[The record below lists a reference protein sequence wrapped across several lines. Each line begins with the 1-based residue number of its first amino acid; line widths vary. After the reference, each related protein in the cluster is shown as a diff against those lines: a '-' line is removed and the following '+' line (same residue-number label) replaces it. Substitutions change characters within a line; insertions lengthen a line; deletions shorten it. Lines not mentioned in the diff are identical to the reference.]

1 MTKHKERLKKIEMV
15 KLYLASHLGSTAKDV
30 AYALGFNY
38 STACDYVEAI
48 RQEWRGKTVRKSK
61 EN

>member
-1 MTKHKERLKKIEMV
+1 VTKHKDRIEKIEKV
-15 KLYLASHLGSTAKDV
+15 RLYLADHLGSTAKDV
-30 AYALGFNY
+30 AYDMGFKY

-48 RQEWRGKTVRKSK
+48 RQEWRGKSVRKTK